1 MTDNNDQVLR
11 RSLDAVDRHRNRLLI
26 AVVISG
32 VILVLAFVRA
42 ADAVHSA
49 NANRFLHE
57 VMVILLIWTTMLALV
72 VVVQITVMTKR
83 ILRAIELA
91 GKNSHVR

>member
-1 MTDNNDQVLR
+1 VADNNEEVLR

-26 AVVISG
+26 GVVVTAV
-32 VILVLAFVRA
+32 LLLLALMHGA
-42 ADAVHSA
+42 EAVHSG
-49 NANRFLHE
+49 NTNRFLHAIML
-57 VMVILLIWTTMLALV
+57 VLGVWTTMMTLV

-91 GKNSHVR
+91 SKK